1 MNITMNQKQGWK
13 VQLAKEKAILKKMNN
28 GYIHKQFLQKWRT
41 IKKISDEIYR
51 LISPFEMEDRIEPG
65 SFMNNLMPE
74 REIELHNK
82 NLGQKIFINP
92 ETLPQEVRDHF
103 EDTLSFL
110 LQNKIVSCENYEDVV
125 QTTKPIRE
133 FFGGKILITDRTAF
147 EEYHAALSK
156 LYSQI
161 QHDGEK
167 RFPEEYASTGK
178 TASSQKVENF
188 KTKYKFPFKIPS
200 GTKWENFIIKFLNEE
215 EIHIEVGKI
224 KHNATFKDMGFL
236 GRTGPDVQWKLLKTL
251 AEENGE
257 VSFKNKSARDQYK
270 KRKELLANKLNEYFA
285 IDYDPFFP
293 YKSSREKPGNS
304 YKIKITL
311 IPPPQEKKERI
322 ARALDENGD
331 DDLGIREYLN
341 EETPS
346 IYKGSDFDNSKL

>member
-1 MNITMNQKQGWK
+1 
-13 VQLAKEKAILKKMNN
+13 
-28 GYIHKQFLQKWRT
+28 
-41 IKKISDEIYR
+41 
-51 LISPFEMEDRIEPG
+51 
-65 SFMNNLMPE
+65 
-74 REIELHNK
+74 
-82 NLGQKIFINP
+82 
-92 ETLPQEVRDHF
+92 
-103 EDTLSFL
+103 
-110 LQNKIVSCENYEDVV
+110 
-125 QTTKPIRE
+125 
-133 FFGGKILITDRTAF
+133 
-147 EEYHAALSK
+147 
-156 LYSQI
+156 
-161 QHDGEK
+161 
-167 RFPEEYASTGK
+167 
-178 TASSQKVENF
+178 
-188 KTKYKFPFKIPS
+188 
-200 GTKWENFIIKFLNEE
+200 
-215 EIHIEVGKI
+215 
-224 KHNATFKDMGFL
+224 MGFL